1 MAPSERRGAC
11 YAEGGIDGCEV
22 DCPMRGD
29 KVPDELLEGFFAPS
43 RLRRQGAIHD
53 DIRMRRR
60 NKGVPVPRIKGSDG
74 CFKAVLDVTQI
85 ISLDH
90 WCSAQKDQQELNKVS
105 NDHSSLSF
113 MRASQAVRHTSWPRH
128 VPFVCM

>member
-11 YAEGGIDGCEV
+11 DAEGGIDGCEV

-60 NKGVPVPRIKGSDG
+60 NKGAYVARIKGVDR
-74 CFKAVLDVTQI
+74 
-85 ISLDH
+85 
-90 WCSAQKDQQELNKVS
+90 CSEAGPNSAEIARRGGLGS
-105 NDHSSLSF
+105 RGRF
-113 MRASQAVRHTSWPRH
+113 
-128 VPFVCM
+128 